1 MAHVE
6 SGGLGQRLGLQPGD
20 RIICINGHI
29 LHDVIDYHFYTAEE
43 ELEAEIERAGER
55 LLYRAQ
61 RGYGEEFGLQFTDDV
76 FDGLRRCD
84 NRCSF
89 CFVDQMPPAMRPSL
103 YIKDDD
109 YRYSFL
115 HGNFITL
122 SNWTE
127 RDWERVAEQ
136 YLSPLYISVHATK
149 LDLRRRIFNN
159 PRLPDIRVQLH
170 RLAELGIEMHT
181 QIVILPGLNDG
192 QCLKDTVEDLA
203 AVYPAVRSIGVV
215 PVGLTKHHS
224 AGLRL
229 LRDEEEQ
236 AIVEQ
241 IIPWQAEYRRRF
253 GIALVYASDELY
265 FRGGFPIPSVEEYDD
280 FPQLEN
286 GIGLARQLLDE
297 WERIKSKG
305 RGEGR
310 RNGVVVCGTL
320 VAPLLGHIIEELNDA
335 FQLDITIAPIENGF
349 FGSTVTVSGL
359 LTAGDV
365 LAGLEGR
372 HLGDVVFLPRAMVDA
387 MGKVTLDDLTLT
399 EIESHLGVQAAT
411 AGSIAEIMSYFD
423 ISL

>member
-1 MAHVE
+1 MAGVE
-6 SGGLGQRLGLQPGD
+6 RGGLAERSGLQPGD
-20 RIICINGHI
+20 RIISVNGHV
-29 LHDVIDYHFYTAEE
+29 LHDVIDHHVYAAEE
-43 ELEAEIERAGER
+43 ELEVEIERAAER
-55 LLYRAQ
+55 LLYRVQ

-76 FDGLRRCD
+76 FDGVRRCD
-84 NRCSF
+84 NHCPF
-89 CFVDQMPPAMRPSL
+89 CFIDQMPRGMRSSL
-103 YIKDDD
+103 YVKDDD

-136 YLSPLYISVHATK
+136 HLSPLYVSVHATE
-149 LDLRRRIFNN
+149 LELRRRIFNN

-181 QIVILPGLNDG
+181 QIVILPSVNDG
-192 QCLKDTVEDLA
+192 QCLKDTVEDVA
-203 AVYPAVRSIGVV
+203 ALYPAVRSIGVV

-229 LRDEEEQ
+229 LTGEEEQ

-241 IIPWQAEYRRRF
+241 IVPWQAEYRRRF
-253 GIALVYASDELY
+253 GLTFVHPSDELY
-265 FRGGFPIPSVEEYDD
+265 LRGGFSIPSAEQYDG

-286 GIGLARQLLDE
+286 GIGLVRQLLDE
-297 WERIKSKG
+297 WESMKG
-305 RGEGR
+305 KR
-310 RNGVVVCGTL
+310 RAAARRKGIVVCGEL
-320 VAPLLGHIIEELNDA
+320 VAPLLGPIIEELNDA
-335 FQLDITIAPIENGF
+335 FQLNITIAPIENRF

-372 HLGDVVFLPRAMVDA
+372 DLGDVVFLPRAMFDA
-387 MGKVTLDDLTLT
+387 TGKVTLDDVSLT
-399 EIESHLGVQAAT
+399 EIESSLGVQAAT
-411 AGSIAEIMSYFD
+411 AGCMEGILSYSD
-423 ISL
+423 ISD